1 MRPSDW
7 AWLTLAVGVLAWDA
21 CCPPGE
27 MLSEAS
33 VRYLRAHPIIWPVI
47 VGYTAGHLLR
57 VWPERWSRSS
67 PPWLAAGW
75 QPRTR
80 PPAPTPY
87 ELSGVAHPRC
97 GPPNLLSTA

>member
-33 VRYLRAHPIIWPVI
+33 VRYLRAHPIIWHGDRRLHRGASAARVAGALVAI
-47 VGYTAGHLLR
+47 ITALVGG
-57 VWPERWSRSS
+57 
-67 PPWLAAGW
+67 
-75 QPRTR
+75 
-80 PPAPTPY
+80 
-87 ELSGVAHPRC
+87 GVAAANTPTS
-97 GPPNLLSTA
+97 PDIV